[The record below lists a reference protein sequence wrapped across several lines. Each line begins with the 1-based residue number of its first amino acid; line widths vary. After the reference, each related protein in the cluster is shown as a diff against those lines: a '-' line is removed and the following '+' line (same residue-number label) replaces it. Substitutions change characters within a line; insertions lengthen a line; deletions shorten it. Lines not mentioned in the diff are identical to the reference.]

1 MEQLSAQHISILEL
15 SQHFCF
21 FKAWAA
27 NYQ

>member
-21 FKAWAA
+21 F
-27 NYQ
+27 